1 MIYFVDIARTTKCY
15 CGTTMGKPGE
25 NEIMCEVDDGFRNTR
40 NCSVD
45 EWCVGPS
52 KESEAIEFIDGL
64 CAKGICKRCL

>member
-1 MIYFVDIARTTKCY
+1 
-15 CGTTMGKPGE
+15 MGKPAE

-52 KESEAIEFIDGL
+52 KESDATEFIDRL
-64 CAKGICKRCL
+64 CAKGI